1 MNSRVQDRAL
11 RAAVLPE
18 GSYWLFA
25 RLIADMK
32 EVHDA
37 KPRRLGTP
45 SEACPARDPEDHAPL
60 TGQPTGKESH
70 RLDRARRIAPG
81 SRPHMSLAFTAR

>member
-1 MNSRVQDRAL
+1 MNSRVQDIAL

-25 RLIADMK
+25 RMK

-37 KPRRLGTP
+37 KPRWLGTP
-45 SEACPARDPEDHAPL
+45 SEACPARDPEDRAPL